1 MELANGRILGAD
13 TIIRGCTLNILNHPF
28 YIDLKPVELGSFN
41 VIIGMDWFAKYHVIV
56 YDEKVICIPYRNKVL
71 IIQGDGS
78 DRGSNSRLSIIS
90 CIKTQKY
97 IQIRCHVFLAQVTKK
112 KAEDKSE
119 EKRLEDMPIVQDF
132 PKVFPEDLPGLSPTR
147 QVEFQIDLVSG
158 AAPVTRS
165 PYRLASFERQ
175 KLSTQLQELADK
187 GFIRPTS
194 SPWGAL
200 VLFFKKKDESFRM
213 CIDYRFLKI
222 AKPMTKLTQM
232 VVKFDWGEKEEATFQ
247 LLKQKLCSAPIL
259 ALPERCENFM
269 VYYDASYKG
278 LGAVLMQRE
287 KVIAYASR

>member
-1 MELANGRILGAD
+1 
-13 TIIRGCTLNILNHPF
+13 
-28 YIDLKPVELGSFN
+28 
-41 VIIGMDWFAKYHVIV
+41 MDWFAKYHAVIV
-56 YDEKVICIPYRNKVL
+56 YDEKVVRIPYRNKVL
-71 IIQGDGS
+71 IIQGDRS
-78 DRGSNSRLSIIS
+78 DRGSNSRLSIIT
-90 CIKTQKY
+90 CIKMQKY
-97 IQIRCHVFLAQVTKK
+97 IQRGCHVFLAQVTKK
-112 KAEDKSE
+112 KAEDKLK
-119 EKRLEDMPIVQDF
+119 EKRLEDMSIVRDF
-132 PKVFPEDLPGLSPTR
+132 LEVFPEDLPGLSPTR

-165 PYRLASFERQ
+165 PYRLDSSERSKEEHEEHL
-175 KLSTQLQELADK
+175 KLILEFLKKEELYAK
-187 GFIRPTS
+187 FSKCELWLP
-194 SPWGAL
+194 
-200 VLFFKKKDESFRM
+200 
-213 CIDYRFLKI
+213 KI